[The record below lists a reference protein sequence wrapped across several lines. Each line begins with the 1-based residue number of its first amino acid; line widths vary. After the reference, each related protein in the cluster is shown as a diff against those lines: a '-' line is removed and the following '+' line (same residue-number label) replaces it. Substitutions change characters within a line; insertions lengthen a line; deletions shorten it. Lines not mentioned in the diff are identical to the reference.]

1 LLVAVWQFQVAWQAT
16 SLAIPGAVVTL
27 GVAWLRRHAVARRL
41 ALPVP
46 VAILLIVSV
55 GAMLT
60 LTLSPNRPL
69 FPLQRDAWCVWP
81 PPTLWDSV
89 TALRTLNTR
98 SLNALMVAPIG
109 LACALSRS
117 RPMVLR
123 LVAAGAATPFAVEF
137 LQWVLPI
144 RRGCDAADV
153 VDNLVGLS
161 LGVLAGLLVRPVLL
175 RRRRPV
181 PVPDTA

>member
-1 LLVAVWQFQVAWQAT
+1 MYQFQLAWQGT
-16 SLAIPGAVVTL
+16 SLALPGALITL
-27 GVAWLRRHAVARRL
+27 CLAWLGRRDIARRL
-41 ALPVP
+41 AMPVP
-46 VAILLIVSV
+46 VAILLIVGV

-60 LTLSPNRPL
+60 LTLSPSRPL

-81 PPTLWDSV
+81 PPTLWESV
-89 TALRTLNTR
+89 SALRTLNTR
-98 SLNALMVAPIG
+98 SLNALMFAPIG

-117 RPMVLR
+117 RPIVLR

-161 LGVLAGLLVRPVLL
+161 VGVLAGLLLRPLLLADRSVVRVSS
-175 RRRRPV
+175 
-181 PVPDTA
+181 DN